1 MKALVI
7 AAALVAFGAVPALA
21 EGGCAFSHGTSQSV
35 QVETPTQTQT
45 QTASTQQSTVQSEA
59 AK

>member
-7 AAALVAFGAVPALA
+7 AAALVALGAVPALA
-21 EGGCAFSHGTSQSV
+21 QEAGCPYSHGKSQSV
-35 QVETPTQTQT
+35 QVDTKTQT
-45 QTASTQQSTVQSEA
+45 QTASTQQSTVQSET

>member
-21 EGGCAFSHGTSQSV
+21 DGGCSYSHGTSQSV
-35 QVETPTQTQT
+35 QVDTQTQT
-45 QTASTQQSTVQSEA
+45 QTASTQQSTVQSET

>member
-1 MKALVI
+1 MRVLVV

-21 EGGCAFSHGTSQSV
+21 EGGCSFGHGTSQSV
-35 QVETPTQTQT
+35 QVDTQTQT
-45 QTASTQQSTVQSEA
+45 QTASTQASTVQSEA

>member
-1 MKALVI
+1 MRVLVV

-21 EGGCAFSHGTSQSV
+21 EGGCSFGHGTSQSV
-35 QVETPTQTQT
+35 QVDTQTQTQT
-45 QTASTQQSTVQSEA
+45 QTASTQPSTVQSEA

>member
-1 MKALVI
+1 MRVLVV

-21 EGGCAFSHGTSQSV
+21 EGGCSFSHGTSQSV
-35 QVETPTQTQT
+35 QVDTQT
-45 QTASTQQSTVQSEA
+45 QTASTQPSTVQTEA

>member
-21 EGGCAFSHGTSQSV
+21 DGGCLYGHEASQSV
-35 QVETPTQTQT
+35 KVDTQTQT
-45 QTASTQQSTVQSEA
+45 QTASTQQSTVKSEA

>member
-1 MKALVI
+1 MKALAI

-35 QVETPTQTQT
+35 QVETQTQT

>member
-35 QVETPTQTQT
+35 QVDTQTQT

>member
-1 MKALVI
+1 MRVLVI

-21 EGGCAFSHGTSQSV
+21 EGGCPFSHGTSQSV
-35 QVETPTQTQT
+35 QVDTKTPT
-45 QTASTQQSTVQSEA
+45 QTASTQQSTVQSET